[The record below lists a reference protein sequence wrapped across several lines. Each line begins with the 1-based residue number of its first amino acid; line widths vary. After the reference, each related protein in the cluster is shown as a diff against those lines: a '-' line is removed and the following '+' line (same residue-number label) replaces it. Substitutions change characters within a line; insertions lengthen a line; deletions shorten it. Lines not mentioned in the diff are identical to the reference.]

1 MTDLPSGDDPTTPKD
16 TEAAAA
22 AAQEAESRAAAA
34 RARAQELRR
43 LAEAGVLA
51 PTQSET
57 ATETLTA
64 TAAAP
69 RRRIHWVGVCAAAMA
84 AAICAS
90 AGLSGAML
98 WQRHAAQQQQQRI
111 AEYSAVAKQS
121 AINLMSL
128 DYNDAKG
135 SVQRVIDGSTGKFKD
150 DFSAQSDAL
159 IKEMQKSKVVTTVTV
174 QSVVVEQHSAD
185 SAVVLVAAQSQ
196 ATNVKDERKEPQKFR
211 VVITLATD
219 NGQIKASQV
228 EFV

>member
-16 TEAAAA
+16 TEAAEA

-34 RARAQELRR
+34 RTRAQELRR

-51 PTQSET
+51 PTQPET

-64 TAAAP
+64 TAAASG
-69 RRRIHWVGVCAAAMA
+69 RRIHWVAVSAAAMV

-98 WQRHAAQQQQQRI
+98 WQRHTAQQQQQRI

-128 DYNDAKG
+128 DYNDAKA
-135 SVQRVIDGSTGKFKD
+135 SVQRVIDGATGKFKD

-159 IKEMQKSKVVTTVTV
+159 VKAMQDAKVVTTVAV
-174 QSVVVEQHSAD
+174 QSVAVEQYSAD

-211 VVITLATD
+211 VVVTLATD
-219 NGQIKASQV
+219 NGRLKASQV
-228 EFV
+228 DFV